1 MFGRTDNRAVRWQNL
16 LVDERNADIRQQKL
30 GIMFESMSTLIFGLE
45 GLMIVWVG
53 TAAALT
59 GDLTVGMLIAALSFK
74 DQFSTRVSG
83 FIDTLFQLKM
93 LSLHLERVGDVVLTE
108 REEPEP
114 QRSYVDVAHLSPNIR
129 FEQVSYQ
136 YSDHEP
142 RVIDNLSFEIHA
154 GEAVALI
161 GASGCG
167 KTTVIKLMLGMLTPT
182 QGQILIDGTP
192 LSSLNLSE
200 YRQMIGSVMQDD
212 TLLSGSLEDNISFFV
227 LQVDAQRVR
236 DVAAMADIRQHI
248 EQLPMGYET
257 LVGELGNTLSGGQK
271 QRVLLARALYRQPD
285 ILIFDEATS
294 HLDAQSEQHINTM
307 IRDQAAIT
315 RVIVAHRPS
324 TIDSADRVID
334 IAALNGVSAQS

>member
-1 MFGRTDNRAVRWQNL
+1 
-16 LVDERNADIRQQKL
+16 
-30 GIMFESMSTLIFGLE
+30 MSTLIFGLE

-114 QRSYVDVAHLSPNIR
+114 QRSYVDVAHLSPSIR

-212 TLLSGSLEDNISFFV
+212 TLLSGSLEENISFFD